1 MRSIRV
7 IVSTALLVS
16 ACSAGA
22 RLGRDLPLC
31 GDYVG
36 RTTVMQTLA
45 VPTAAFGPC
54 IDDLPLGWD
63 YQHQEAE
70 SGRVRFWIDSAQ
82 LGDDF
87 LTIILTET
95 CDTSMAFHTAD
106 PHPEIRALSEGPLTV
121 EAVSITVIP
130 RTEDSVD
137 YATEIAVDISGSELK
152 GRPVNVNLD
161 ARDVSVETRVSSA
174 KASGGHALVVGMT
187 EEMRRT
193 VELVEADG
201 SETKSV
207 EDALE
212 DIEDDI
218 SEPRYRASWFFLFEG
233 GCIEWAFDAH
243 GEDVA
248 TLVEDVAQ
256 ALDFYDL
263 ATMRDWATRNGF
275 LIE

>member
-1 MRSIRV
+1 V
-7 IVSTALLVS
+7 LAVLALLTS
-16 ACSAGA
+16 ACSAGE

-31 GDYVG
+31 GEDYVG
-36 RTTVMQTLA
+36 RSTVMQTLA
-45 VPTAAFGPC
+45 VPTAMFGPC

-70 SGRVRFWIDSAQ
+70 SGRARFWIDSDR

-87 LTIILTET
+87 LTVVLTEA
-95 CDTSMAFHTAD
+95 CDTTRAFHTAD
-106 PHPEIRALSEGPLTV
+106 PRPGIEALSEGPLTV
-121 EAVSITVIP
+121 EPVSITVIP
-130 RTEDSVD
+130 RTQAAVG
-137 YATEIAVDISGSELK
+137 YATEVAVDIAGRELK
-152 GRPVNVNLD
+152 GRPINVELD
-161 ARDVSVETRVSSA
+161 GRDIPAETRVA
-174 KASGGHALVVGMT
+174 DARATGGHALVVGMT
-187 EEMRRT
+187 EELRRT
-193 VELVEADG
+193 VELVRAEE
-201 SETKSV
+201 SEI
-207 EDALE
+207 EPLEEALE
-212 DIEDDI
+212 DIEDDV
-218 SEPRYRASWFFLFEG
+218 SAPRYRASWFFLFEG